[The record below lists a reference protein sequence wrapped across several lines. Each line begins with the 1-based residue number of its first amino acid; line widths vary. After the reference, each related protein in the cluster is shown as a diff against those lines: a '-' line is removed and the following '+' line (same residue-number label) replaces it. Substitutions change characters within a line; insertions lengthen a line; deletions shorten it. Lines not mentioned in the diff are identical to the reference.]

1 VARASPQQHRPRTED
16 RAGGSGRVDMPLA
29 IDLGR
34 ARKKL
39 EKKKQK
45 GIVVIFLFST
55 IRRA

>member
-1 VARASPQQHRPRTED
+1 VARASPQQHRPP

-39 EKKKQK
+39 EKKKTK
-45 GIVVIFLFST
+45 KEYYSHFLVFNN
-55 IRRA
+55 